1 MALLHTAVK
10 PFVTSDFCR
19 RKENPLLL
27 KTALIEL
34 LEGGDYCMYCFFRS
48 INHQSVYRTDDELK
62 KSFVGAV
69 DNSFGHVLDAQFLK
83 QYFFPLFYGTLGQQ

>member
-1 MALLHTAVK
+1 MALLHTVVK

-34 LEGGDYCMYCFFRS
+34 LEGGDYCLDSSGSSIDRPPLDSFRFS
-48 INHQSVYRTDDELK
+48 IFQ
-62 KSFVGAV
+62 
-69 DNSFGHVLDAQFLK
+69 
-83 QYFFPLFYGTLGQQ
+83 TLLCNLL